1 MNELE
6 TKNIVVKR
14 IISHLNPVP
23 VGAAN
28 ELLQQPLADL
38 GVILEKLISTRDQ
51 ENAEEEAL
59 ARIHEAKT
67 QRAFDGA
74 WGATLARVSLN
85 GRYLCDV
92 ESNRSILESLLNP
105 GELPTP
111 AGYSTL
117 VLQFPTKFSWQTPQ
131 SKPTTENQRKAFDA
145 FVRENSL
152 SSVDANFNLFQE
164 GASVEH
170 FAGASGIERAQYA
183 SEAAQARQKFLINS
197 ATPTQLRDEARFQ
210 SATEREIFLK
220 AEADR
225 QHQVSLSQQQQSGM
239 FPPLPA
245 THAETGETIDASWLR
260 KTSTINFEL
269 FKKLCKRHGS
279 AAVTSRLRGEN

>member
-1 MNELE
+1 MNMNEQ
-6 TKNIVVKR
+6 TKRIVVNR
-14 IISHLNPVP
+14 IISHLNPIP
-23 VGAAN
+23 AGAAN
-28 ELLQQPLADL
+28 ELLQQPIADL
-38 GVILEKLISTRDQ
+38 EVILEKLISTRDQ

-59 ARIHEAKT
+59 ARIQEAKT

-92 ESNRSILESLLNP
+92 ESNRSILEGLLNP

-111 AGYSTL
+111 AVYSTL
-117 VLQFPTKFSWQTPQ
+117 VLQFPNKFSWRTPQ
-131 SKPTTENQRKAFDA
+131 PKKTDA
-145 FVRENSL
+145 DRLVEFARICRENDL
-152 SSVDANFNLFQE
+152 SECAANQQLHKEGVDLDAW
-164 GASVEH
+164 
-170 FAGASGIERAQYA
+170 AGASGLERAKFQA
-183 SEAAQARQKFLINS
+183 EAQAARQYFLIHDAS
-197 ATPTQLRDEARFQ
+197 PTQLRQESIYESQVNREATR
-210 SATEREIFLK
+210 RK
-220 AEADR
+220 EADR
-225 QHQVSLSQQQQSGM
+225 QHQVSSQQQSGM

-245 THAETGETIDASWLR
+245 THAETGETIDARWLR